1 MASFEGGAMQAIL
14 RFSQNNSI
22 YVERVLAIAGPEAV
36 ERRDDRNGIHFTL
49 TFTADRLADLFLA
62 LDYARNWESTTIEV
76 DGRLLVP
83 RQMREVMACYK
94 ACLKS
99 DDPQE
104 FCRRST
110 KDNLFPCRAIL
121 VDETNE
127 HGWFRHG
134 HLENGALIVDKG
146 KIARLIRA
154 QLDRQCHSLCPLL
167 RRNELESILAELP
180 SRIDPSKDEGWEY
193 RHDWRNGR
201 LVRVGVQKI
210 GAGRL
215 PAPPEPAQAAAET
228 GAKQGSRRYVPDVTY
243 AQVGGLKS
251 QLQLVRE
258 TIELP
263 LRHPEVFQHLGIT
276 PNRGVLLWG
285 PPGTGKTLIAKAV
298 ANQCQAHLGIVRGPE
313 VKSKWHGQSESNL
326 RDIFEEARTN
336 APAIIL
342 FDEIDA
348 LVPNRATLNH
358 DVNVSIVSQLLT
370 LMDGIEER
378 GQVLIVGTTNR
389 PEAIDPAF
397 RRPGRF
403 DLEIEIGLPDDEA
416 LREILAIHTA
426 RMPLDADVDLDRLV
440 PPLRGLTGADVAA
453 LCKEA
458 ALICLR
464 ERIKFDRDD
473 LVVTGD
479 LGELRVNNLHFE
491 RAAQTVL
498 RGRAARREP
507 VVRAIKAGQKT

>member
-1 MASFEGGAMQAIL
+1 MRVIL
-14 RFSQNNSI
+14 RFQHNNSI
-22 YVERVLAIAGPEAV
+22 YIDRVLSIAGPDAI
-36 ERRDDRNGIHFTL
+36 ERRDDRNGIHYAL
-49 TFTADRLADLFLA
+49 TFTADRLADLFLG
-62 LDYARNWESTTIEV
+62 LEYVRNWESSVIEI
-76 DGRLLVP
+76 DGQSFVP
-83 RQMREVMACYK
+83 KQLREVTTCYR
-94 ACLKS
+94 ACLKAE
-99 DDPQE
+99 DPQE
-104 FCRRST
+104 FCRRSCQ
-110 KDNLFPCRAIL
+110 DNLYPCRAIQ
-121 VDETNE
+121 VDESDE

-134 HLENGALIVDKG
+134 RLQDGVLIVDKE
-146 KIARLIRA
+146 KIARLVRT
-154 QLDRQCHSLCPLL
+154 QLARQHHDLCPLL
-167 RRNELESILAELP
+167 RRHEIEAILADLP
-180 SRIDPSKDEGWEY
+180 ETINPAKDTGWEY
-193 RHDWRNGR
+193 RQDWRKGR
-201 LVRVGVQKI
+201 LVRVGVRKTRPNDN
-210 GAGRL
+210 AAPL
-215 PAPPEPAQAAAET
+215 PAAVGDAGEPP
-228 GAKQGSRRYVPDVTY
+228 AKDGSRRYVPDVTY
-243 AQVGGLKS
+243 AEIGGLKE

-263 LRHPEVFQHLGIT
+263 LRHPEVFVHLGVT

-298 ANQCQAHLGIVRGPE
+298 ANQCQAHLAIIRGPE

-326 RDIFEEARTN
+326 RDIFDEARTN

-348 LVPNRATLNH
+348 LVPNRATLSH
-358 DVNVSIVSQLLT
+358 DVNVSMVSQLLT

-403 DLEIEIGLPDDEA
+403 DLEIEIGMPNETA

-426 RMPLDADVDLDRLV
+426 KMPLADDVDMDRLV

-464 ERIKFDRDD
+464 ERIQFNQDD
-473 LVVTGD
+473 LVVTGVLGD
-479 LGELRVNNLHFE
+479 LRISALHFE
-491 RAAQTVL
+491 RAVQARDL
-498 RGRAARREP
+498 GAARRDQP
-507 VVRAIKAGQKT
+507 VVHALKTNRR